1 MTYTTYIYCLYHDTK
16 EAFIVDT
23 ITGRNKESS
32 LKKAKDLC
40 QRYNEQWE
48 KLIQISYCI
57 NDGVK
62 VGMIGEVVDVVK
74 DGANVK
80 HSNFKW
86 RWWSFNDYDL
96 DLLED

>member
-1 MTYTTYIYCLYHDTK
+1 MSEFKIGDKVKILSTDV
-16 EAFIVDT
+16 VD
-23 ITGRNKESS
+23 G
-32 LKKAKDLC
+32 
-40 QRYNEQWE
+40 
-48 KLIQISYCI
+48 IS
-57 NDGVK
+57 NHGVK

-96 DLLED
+96 DLELVEDWRYE

>member
-1 MTYTTYIYCLYHDTK
+1 MSEFKIGDKVKILSTDV
-16 EAFIVDT
+16 VD
-23 ITGRNKESS
+23 G
-32 LKKAKDLC
+32 
-40 QRYNEQWE
+40 
-48 KLIQISYCI
+48 IS
-57 NDGVK
+57 NHGVK

-96 DLLED
+96 ELVED